1 MAEPTASEQYML
13 ELINRARQNPTA
25 EAERYSLDL
34 NQGLEAD
41 TISIDPKQPLAFN
54 SLLIDASRAHS
65 QWMLDNNTFSHTGI
79 EGSNAG
85 DRIENAGYE
94 FTGSWSWGENLA
106 ITQGISD
113 IDASVSGQY
122 ESLFESPGHRKNI
135 FKDSYR
141 EIGIG
146 TLNGSFNGNEAVVGT
161 HNFASSGSSVFLTGV
176 AFNDFV
182 VDDDFYTIG
191 EGLGGITVEATRNS
205 DNQVFTTTT
214 MTAGGYQIAL
224 EAGTYT
230 VEFSQNGILYGS
242 ETITINDQNVKVDL
256 IEETINLAEVLS
268 TSEESNLFSSENIDE
283 LTGLGNSNVVLDDG
297 EVNILIGVDPR
308 SENPGLGEIDVL
320 TGNFGKDVFVLGDGN
335 QAYYNDGDDNNLGRQ
350 DYAVLENFNPEED
363 LIRLHGNLDD
373 YGFYKIGQGTI
384 ILLETANQYE
394 GIGLV
399 EGVDLVSGE
408 NRTLIEL
415 DANPGFLEF
424 V

>member
-34 NQGLEAD
+34 NQGLAPD

-54 SLLIDASRAHS
+54 PLLIEASRAHS

-85 DRIENAGYE
+85 DRIRDAGYE

-106 ITQGISD
+106 LTQGISD
-113 IDASVSGQY
+113 VDASVSGQHQ
-122 ESLFESPGHRKNI
+122 SLFESPGHRNNI

-146 TLNGSFNGNEAVVGT
+146 TLNDSFNGIEAVAST
-161 HNFASSGSSVFLTGV
+161 HNFASSGSAVFLTGV
-176 AFNDFV
+176 AFNDSV

-224 EAGTYT
+224 ESGTYT

-242 ETITINDQNVKVDL
+242 EIITINDQNVKVDL
-256 IEETINLAEVLS
+256 LEETLLTTTEGIAEEIIVS
-268 TSEESNLFSSENIDE
+268 DSGNVDE
-283 LTGLGNSNVVLDDG
+283 ITGLVNSNVVLDDG
-297 EVNILIGVDPR
+297 EVNILIGVDPS

-373 YGFYKIGQGTI
+373 YGFYKIGQGTV

-399 EGVDLVSGE
+399 EGVDLVSGA

-415 DANPGFLEF
+415 DTNPGFLEF